1 MIQNFFLSLALL
13 SAISCTA
20 SAECTGSETTICMSI
35 DHFAGETG
43 YYNLDRGSFE
53 ALSGPSPTI
62 TAKIGQ
68 TITFD
73 QSHKSNWYHPV
84 GFAYEPDGAHGD
96 DWGADE
102 NPEVEGA
109 GELQYLIGG
118 SIPTCE
124 DAGDTGLDCYE
135 PEFFYPLGD
144 WEAKSY
150 SAELTITEDVAAA
163 SNGGVIYYFC
173 HIHSKMSGKIVI
185 QNADGSAYSSE
196 SAELAL
202 YEPIVKDNF
211 DTMCGT
217 SHVSEYA
224 DGAQNECNIEFFA
237 GSKDTDFESCLQ
249 AIDCQMHYEMYSET
263 SADGSDKIATFMQQ
277 MIPHHVNAVNMA
289 KLLLKQATE
298 EEIDAVDDL
307 EAILLDIINT
317 QNFQIHQFRNYLG
330 GNGALLHDSDVVPPS
345 TQSAGAKSFATVS
358 VLMASTAAVLIM
370 MM

>member
-1 MIQNFFLSLALL
+1 MILKFVLSLAFL
-13 SAISCTA
+13 SAMNTA
-20 SAECTGSETTICMSI
+20 SAECTGSETNICMSVDLI
-35 DHFAGETG
+35 AGETG

-53 ALSGPSPTI
+53 ATSGPSPTI
-62 TAKIGQ
+62 TVKIGQ

-73 QSHKSNWYHPV
+73 QKHISNWYHPV
-84 GFAYEPDGAHGD
+84 GFAYAPDGAHGD

-102 NPEVEGA
+102 NPEVEGS
-109 GELQYLIGG
+109 GELQYIIDG

-150 SAELTITEDVAAA
+150 SAELTITDDVAEA
-163 SNGGVIYYFC
+163 SKGGVIYYFC

-185 QNADGSAYSSE
+185 QNADGSAYSNGST
-196 SAELAL
+196 ELAL
-202 YEPIVKDNF
+202 YEPTVNDEF
-211 DTMCGT
+211 DTKCGT

-224 DGAQNECNIEFFA
+224 DGAKNECNIEFFA
-237 GSKDTDFESCLQ
+237 GSKDTDFEKCLQ

-263 SADGSDKIATFMQQ
+263 SVDGSDKIATFMQQ

-289 KLLLKQATE
+289 KLLLTQATE
-298 EEIDAVDDL
+298 EEIAAVDDL
-307 EAILLDIINT
+307 NAILLDIINT

-330 GNGALLHDSDVVPPS
+330 GKGALLHNSNVVPPTI
-345 TQSAGAKSFATVS
+345 TQSAGARSFANVS
-358 VLMASTAAVLIM
+358 VLMASTVAVLIM